1 MLWVAN
7 LTSTRVYKQHTI
19 LVNSERGTRYWAV
32 TIDVSWQEAG
42 TQKRL
47 ALGPYYPFGTPAEAE
62 AWGID
67 VVIGWIDSGKPE
79 IF

>member
-1 MLWVAN
+1 V
-7 LTSTRVYKQHTI
+7 K
-19 LVNSERGTRYWAV
+19 SERGTRYWAV

-42 TQKRL
+42 IEKTL
-47 ALGPYYPFGTPAEAE
+47 AIGPYYPFESPTEAE

-67 VVIGWIDSGKPE
+67 VAIWWIDSGKPG